1 MDEEWEKE
9 YLSVICGTS
18 TRTCGVGSTCM
29 RVCVQRWKCRDRPT
43 ASVPVPVEES
53 LMERVPSAVDLVVPP
68 VVYFVAP
75 EVNHVLPPTDRE

>member
-1 MDEEWEKE
+1 MR
-9 YLSVICGTS
+9 CGE
-18 TRTCGVGSTCM
+18 
-29 RVCVQRWKCRDRPT
+29 RVCVQRGKGGDTLPT
-43 ASVPVPVEES
+43 ASVPVPVEEA